1 MSDDPLSLDTPAGRA
16 AAFALGVV
24 FVAIAAASAWWG
36 FTRLS
41 APIEEPSP
49 AEALVAPEVVPDD
62 R

>member
-36 FTRLS
+36 VTRLS
-41 APIEEPSP
+41 APIEEP
-49 AEALVAPEVVPDD
+49 APEEVPAAPEAAPAD

>member
-36 FTRLS
+36 VTRLS
-41 APIEEPSP
+41 APIEEPVP
-49 AEALVAPEVVPDD
+49 AEGPAAPEAAPAD